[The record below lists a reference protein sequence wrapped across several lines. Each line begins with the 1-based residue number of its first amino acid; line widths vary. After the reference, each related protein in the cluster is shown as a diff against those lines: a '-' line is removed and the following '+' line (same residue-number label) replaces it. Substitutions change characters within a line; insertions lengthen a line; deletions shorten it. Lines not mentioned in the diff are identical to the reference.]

1 MKQLVKFL
9 DNQVATVAAAKDKNA
24 ATTAALEKIRA
35 ANKLDLRETVE
46 INGTI
51 EFIYK
56 IENVNASVFITATA
70 NKNPRTWKKL
80 SYILL

>member
-1 MKQLVKFL
+1 MQNLIKFL
-9 DNQVATVAAAKDKNA
+9 DNQIAAVGAAKNKHA
-24 ATTAALEKIRA
+24 ATTAALEKIRT

-70 NKNPRTWKKL
+70 NKTPRTWQKL
-80 SYILL
+80 SYIIL